1 MPALSAVLLICSFQF
16 SLRFFNISLARPH
29 QHCGVLLFLIRNIG
43 HWTLPKMWV
52 GTFLVQNLQPRGKT
66 KLILTVKMETI
77 HPVEEPFGSE
87 FPATCNHCG
96 VMTADGLKSK
106 DLEFLC
112 AISRFFWKN
121 DPSQTFATPR
131 IAPKICQGQ
140 PLPLAHTVPDFIQI
154 CSLSAELLPNA

>member
-1 MPALSAVLLICSFQF
+1 
-16 SLRFFNISLARPH
+16 
-29 QHCGVLLFLIRNIG
+29 
-43 HWTLPKMWV
+43 MWV

-112 AISRFFWKN
+112 AISRFFLEKRSIPN
-121 DPSQTFATPR
+121 FCYSADRAQNLPGPAPTFGSHCSRFHSDLFTFGGV
-131 IAPKICQGQ
+131 IAERVK
-140 PLPLAHTVPDFIQI
+140 TVFAP
-154 CSLSAELLPNA
+154 